1 MASQPDLL
9 KSLAKVATTV
19 SLDGTRSSTAVDL
32 ASQRSR
38 PAPPTQAVAS
48 AAVVTVIVNDQILN
62 PSANKP
68 DSGKLSN
75 GEVDH
80 HGDMTQKA
88 EQLKNHHLDEA
99 RCQSTN

>member
-32 ASQRSR
+32 VSQRSR
-38 PAPPTQAVAS
+38 PAPHTQAVAS
-48 AAVVTVIVNDQILN
+48 AAVVTVIVNDKILN

-75 GEVDH
+75 GEVGD
-80 HGDMTQKA
+80 DMT
-88 EQLKNHHLDEA
+88 KNAWHNLGAAH
-99 RCQSTN
+99 CQIN